1 MSNEEMKKAAIPE
14 EQEEALNGADDECSV
29 ADIIE
34 GRILMKQQDK
44 VPKEDEKV
52 SKSNDSKDTSMVSE
66 PAFPTSL
73 ERAQAGIVAGPGAI
87 AMPGVGVDDGGVAN
101 QAPPLAAEQS
111 AFLVQAELVPNS
123 SDVEQVNNH
132 TASDSAV
139 VKAEAMNEREPN
151 DPNFWDLFKLK
162 SVRIALLVLLLVVV
176 ALAIGMAF
184 GLRNNGSQATNT
196 TIIVDIVEEY
206 DDDDDT
212 DNNSGPDNSGRD
224 DGLI

>member
-1 MSNEEMKKAAIPE
+1 MSNEEMKKAAIPPE

-73 ERAQAGIVAGPGAI
+73 KRAQAGIVAGPGAI
-87 AMPGVGVDDGGVAN
+87 AMPGVGVDGAN
-101 QAPPLAAEQS
+101 QAPPLAVEQS

-132 TASDSAV
+132 TASHSAV

-176 ALAIGMAF
+176 ALAIGMAL

-196 TIIVDIVEEY
+196 TIIIDIEEEH